1 MREGGMMRVLFYL
14 FISAVVAFGMPISE
28 KYPSYSYVFNEF
40 DITDDYIYDESFAYF
55 SQKYEK
61 QYQNFYKDSLRRGGH
76 LIPTF
81 KSMLL
86 RDGLSDLFVYM
97 SIIESG
103 MNTDSKSSKNAL
115 GIWQFMRDTAKQY
128 HLDVNSDFDERLDP
142 ILSTNAAMRYMHK
155 LYEDFGKWYLV
166 AMAYNC
172 GEGRL
177 QKGIAEAGTDDIVV
191 LMDEDRSYI
200 PLETRTYIKKILLV
214 AMIGE
219 NVSLGFDT
227 NKDAVTQLYG
237 DGVVQVEVDP
247 GEHLDKIA
255 RLINMDPKDLLKLN
269 HHFKDGVVPVKLPM
283 YKINVPNIKVIDF
296 YALYRLKKELEYN
309 ERDHFISHQ
318 VKKDEKIESIA
329 KTYHTTIS
337 GIMAHNALRS
347 DILRQHQVL
356 AIPVNKKVFMK
367 YSSSN
372 LLQ

>member
-1 MREGGMMRVLFYL
+1 MMRVLFYL
-14 FISAVVAFGMPISE
+14 FISAVVALGMPISE

-61 QYQNFYKDSLRRGGH
+61 QYQNFYNDSLRRGGH